1 MASTPLYKFLKQNG
15 TSFYAFP
22 GAAEDISAAYQNE
35 NYRMYFSKYTLL
47 NFPKQ
52 QTVTSPEGSTQAV
65 PVYWDF
71 DVFSKSQNAIP
82 PQNYA
87 DQLIESLRNY
97 VANQEVV
104 IKESRLNSTEYYYDN
119 NEPYTTTEKIFWKWC
134 KKINLID
141 FEPAAPEDEYFSNLQ
156 EFESNNPIDDTYFPE
171 YLWREREVVQW
182 QAYSF
187 YDSVV
192 SGFTGNLEVQFYATT
207 NFRVGDI
214 VKFSKTS
221 NVTNFDIAGI
231 ETGDVQSKVL
241 HIIPAG
247 ATQGQ
252 KVIFDIVPTS
262 PISPAILETTG
273 TVELVYHRLVQYI
286 GEVNGI
292 NNVQEANRS
301 YTEVYALIPDH
312 TGKTPDILFRIG
324 SDANYKP
331 NLNFPIIPS
340 QYQPEI
346 VGAELYTSPIVNT
359 PQNYPGSYFGHFD
372 TEDYTYEVSTG
383 DSIRRSGDYY
393 GVSGD
398 INVPVVDGST
408 VDGMTIDFNTNHYVK
423 MNIVNG
429 AIKTFDQFNA
439 LEVNNEP
446 PSDFDFNAILW
457 YYTIEDMNGNIS
469 TNLYGISF
477 LDHPDNNPVDAET
490 GIRLPLFK
498 KLVTNGNQDGT
509 SYAFSLN
516 LSFNIINDNPIDS
529 YNPEAINSLY
539 SMNNFNEAMIRLA
552 SINDSFLNILAEN
565 TVLKEEID
573 NIRQLVYTQTELD
586 TINTKIKYLEGLL
599 LLYKTNQIQDSET
612 IKVVVEQQPS
622 FSTIKLEN
630 IDTDYK
636 VITKVN
642 TTDLYTA
649 TGIIPLNVDVPE
661 NKNFLIQITNNDEVD
676 LTLPN
681 SDKLTIVIDRDL
693 DYKQSCF
700 VIVDSNNLS
709 TQNKKLDIYL
719 KYLVSNDPNST
730 TPTDLVS
737 LQSNVPISNPIAGLP
752 VETPII
758 TDINLPV
765 LFNSVTQ
772 LPNLANISNKFNFD
786 INLNQPII
794 LNSGNIL
801 EVPLNAHYMMV
812 NNSIKQGDSLVMSDF
827 QVGTTSVFDFS
838 GQYKVDSIGV
848 TNSYLYLDITS
859 NPELVAYGASATL
872 PKYIHDPNGYY
883 GTYSTELSNIPYF
896 NLNKGVKY
904 KITRVNS
911 SETSSIEERYLIET
925 EYLL

>member
-1 MASTPLYKFLKQNG
+1 MASTPLYKFLKSNG

-52 QTVTSPEGSTQAV
+52 QLVDIGGTSST
-65 PVYWDF
+65 PIYWDF
-71 DVFSKSQNAIP
+71 DVFEKSQNAIP
-82 PQNYA
+82 PQNYS

-104 IKESRLNSTEYYYDN
+104 IKESRLNTSEYYYDN

-134 KKINLID
+134 KKMNLIG
-141 FEPAAPEDEYFSNLQ
+141 FEPATPEDEYFSNLL
-156 EFESNNPIDDTYFPE
+156 EFESRNPIDDTYFPE

-182 QAYSF
+182 PAYSF
-187 YDSVV
+187 YESAVQP
-192 SGFTGNLEVQFYATT
+192 GKLEVQFYATT
-207 NFRVGDI
+207 NLRVGDI
-214 VKFSKTS
+214 AKFVGMS
-221 NVTNFDIAGI
+221 NVSNFDISGI
-231 ETGDVQSKVL
+231 ESDTVQSEVL
-241 HIIPAG
+241 QVIPAG

-252 KVIFDIVPTS
+252 KIIFDIPTNMS
-262 PISPAILETTG
+262 LVLETTG

-312 TGKTPDILFRIG
+312 TGMTPDILFRI
-324 SDANYKP
+324 SADNNYKP
-331 NLNFPIIPS
+331 NLTFPIIPS

-372 TEDYTYEVSTG
+372 TEDFTYEVSTG

-398 INVPVVDGST
+398 INVPVIDGTT
-408 VDGMTIDFNTNHYVK
+408 VDGMTVDFNTSHYVK

-446 PSDFDFNAILW
+446 PSDFEFNAILW
-457 YYTIEDMNGNIS
+457 YYTIEDTNGNIS

-477 LDHPDNNPVDAET
+477 LDHPDNNPVDEET
-490 GIRLPLFK
+490 GIRAPLFK
-498 KLVTNGNQDGT
+498 KLVTNGTQDGT

-516 LSFNIINDNPIDS
+516 LSFNIINDNPVDS

-539 SMNNFNEAMIRLA
+539 SMNNFNDAMTRLA
-552 SINDSFLNILAEN
+552 STNDSFLNILAEN

-573 NIRQLVYTQTELD
+573 NIRQLLYTQTD
-586 TINTKIKYLEGLL
+586 INTLNDRMKYLENLL
-599 LLYKTNQIQDSET
+599 LLYKTNQIQDSDT
-612 IKVVVEQQPS
+612 IKVVVEQLPD
-622 FSTIKLEN
+622 FSSIKLEN

-636 VITKVN
+636 EINKIN
-642 TTDLYTA
+642 TTDLYTP
-649 TGIIPLNVDVPE
+649 TGIIPMNVSVPE
-661 NKNFLIQITNNDEVD
+661 NKNFLVQVTNNDEVD
-676 LTLPN
+676 LTLPEN
-681 SDKLTIVIDRDL
+681 DKLTIVIDRDL
-693 DYKQSCF
+693 DYKQTCY
-700 VIVDSNNLS
+700 VVVDSNNLS

-719 KYLVSNDPNST
+719 KYSIASTEPGDNENSGSN
-730 TPTDLVS
+730 
-737 LQSNVPISNPIAGLP
+737 LQSNVPISNPIGDLP
-752 VETPII
+752 VETPLI

-772 LPNLANISNKFNFD
+772 LPNLASVSSKFNFD
-786 INLNQPII
+786 INLSQPLI

-812 NNSIKQGDSLVMSDF
+812 SNSIKQGDTLVMNDF

-838 GQYKVDSIGV
+838 GQYKVDSVGV

-896 NLNKGVKY
+896 SLNKGVKF
-904 KITRVNS
+904 KITRVDASGN
-911 SETSSIEERYLIET
+911 SSIENRYIIET